1 MEELNM
7 KDLVYKDKS
16 GGVIKNSNQYFS
28 NLENELFVA
37 EKLDVGDIV
46 KLRNFDD
53 KIEVTNVDYEI
64 PNVGIVDY
72 AGKNL
77 DHESNNLIIFNQKD
91 IELYEKRKSYGK

>member
-7 KDLVYKDKS
+7 KDLVYKEDRLLQMIYS
-16 GGVIKNSNQYFS
+16 LS